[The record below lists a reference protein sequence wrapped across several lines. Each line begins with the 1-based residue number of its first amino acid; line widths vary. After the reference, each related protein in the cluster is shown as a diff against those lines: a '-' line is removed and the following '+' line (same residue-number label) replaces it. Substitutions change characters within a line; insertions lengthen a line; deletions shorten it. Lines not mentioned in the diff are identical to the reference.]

1 MIFHR
6 TVYSGIVFNYWNNV
20 FICNSLES
28 NTTIMHVFVK
38 LGKNVAAFK
47 RSFSI
52 SSITVINYFY
62 EKTAVS
68 DPVLI

>member
-1 MIFHR
+1 MIFHS
-6 TVYSGIVFNYWNNV
+6 TVYCGIVFNYWNRV

-28 NTTIMHVFVK
+28 NTTMIHVFVK
-38 LGKNVAAFK
+38 LVKNVAAFQ

-52 SSITVINYFY
+52 SSIVINYFY

>member
-1 MIFHR
+1 MIFNR

-28 NTTIMHVFVK
+28 NTTMMHVFVK
-38 LGKNVAAFK
+38 LGKNVAASK

-52 SSITVINYFY
+52 SSIVINYFY